1 MTATALRPARVAAVL
16 TILAALTALAPL
28 SIDMYTP
35 SLPDIEADLGAA
47 DWVAQASVTGCLL
60 GIGIGQVLW
69 GPMSDR
75 FGRRPVILIGV
86 IGWAAAS
93 VASALSA
100 DAGTLIAVRVVAGL
114 CGAACIVAAR
124 SVVRDITADEGSR
137 AARIGVLSLV
147 SAAAPVVAPLL
158 GAVVAA
164 IWGWRADF
172 VALAIV
178 GTILAVLFG
187 VVVPETLPAES
198 RTTGGLGIARGLSAA
213 LRDRELLSIALPLA
227 AFAFGFYA
235 YVATTSFIVEREF
248 GYPPLVFGIVFG
260 ANALAMVGAN
270 LLFRRLVR
278 RHPPASLMAT
288 GLAIGALSGGMLLVC
303 ALLGAPAWVDGIATL
318 VFAASA
324 GFVLPGA
331 HAAGQVTL
339 VASGAASALT
349 GAAQFLGGVLGSPV
363 TGAIGPTALTLGAI
377 LFAAALVAVV
387 LRRALRP
394 PAGR

>member
-124 SVVRDITADEGSR
+124 SVVRDITADERSR

-198 RTTGGLGIARGLSAA
+198 RTTGGLGIVRGLSAA
-213 LRDRELLSIALPLA
+213 LHDRELLSIALPLA

-303 ALLGAPAWVDGIATL
+303 ALLAAPAWVDGIATL

-377 LFAAALVAVV
+377 LFAAALVAVI

-394 PAGR
+394 PAAR